1 MLKLKLLAL
10 IIVLAC
16 QFSIAQT
23 DGDQL
28 FNEDILHEIYIEGP
42 TLTAME
48 TRFFDEL
55 FTGNYTYF
63 LSKVT
68 IDGVVIDSVGVRMKG
83 GSSILDSKKPLKLDF
98 NTFKAGQEFD
108 GVKKMNLHNFNI
120 DSSFQRELSSYDVM
134 RTAGLKAP
142 RTAVAQVYLNNQLQ
156 GVYGLVEQIDKNFLR
171 NYFANDEGT
180 LVKSGQ
186 RGVDLKSDTGSVS
199 IYSDLKQFVNT
210 TPNSILADTIE
221 KVMDVEGFFKQLI
234 LQNIIST
241 ADNLFQYENNFY
253 LYQEQKSQIKYFI
266 PWDFNLSFLP
276 WRNAPISST
285 PQNAMAIKLLEIP
298 KYQQLYFQLAC
309 EMLDYNFTEER
320 LFPLLDKRK
329 NLIRDA
335 VENDPYVNF
344 SIADFDAKNE
354 VIKTWIKTRSADLKN
369 QLQMFSCQPL
379 DNVGFQ
385 TVSINEIMASSD
397 SLSGIADA
405 AGDYPDWIELY
416 NNTTDDVLLDGWY
429 LSNDK
434 DFKKHWKFPEGT
446 TIEAGAYLTVWADRD
461 VEEDGLHTDFKL
473 SKNGGA
479 VYLSRENLEVVDSII
494 FSTQNTNIAYARIP
508 NGTGDFVFQ
517 NATFRADNG
526 GCNECGGELYFLNE
540 GQDYNLCL
548 GDDIFF
554 EVDANCDAFYQWQL
568 STNSVTW
575 LDIPGGSADFSGS
588 NSPLIR
594 FEESGFQYINACFR
608 CVIIDSCGEVTSQSL
623 KVLPTFVENRNLQ
636 ICENEPIIFDGDTLT
651 KSGRYE
657 AVYQDVDGC
666 DSAIILDLVV
676 LESSFLEID
685 TIVQVGE
692 LFEGILIEND
702 TTLQKDLIAQNG
714 CDSIVL
720 IRITAETSSVK
731 NQIHGLSIELFPN
744 PSNGQL
750 FLKSKISLPDAGEIT
765 FVNAYGQQILNRQIS
780 VNSRMQEFDIDRLTN
795 GIYFVLIK
803 FENQETLIKKLV
815 VEH

>member
-28 FNEDILHEIYIEGP
+28 FNENVLHEIRIEGP
-42 TLTAME
+42 TLAE
-48 TRFFDEL
+48 LNSKYFNEL
-55 FTGNYTYF
+55 FSGDFTYF

-83 GSSILDSKKPLKLDF
+83 GSSVFDSKKPLKLDF
-98 NTFKAGQEFD
+98 NTFKAGQEYD

-142 RTAVAQVYLNNQLQ
+142 RTAVAQVYLNNQPQ

-186 RGVDLKSDTGSVS
+186 AGVDLKSDTGSVS
-199 IYSDLKQFVNT
+199 IYNDLKQFVNT

-253 LYQEQKSQIKYFI
+253 LYQEPKSQIKYFI

-298 KYQQLYFQLAC
+298 KYRALYFQLGC

-335 VENDPYVNF
+335 VANDPYVNF

-354 VIKTWIKTRSADLKN
+354 VIKTWIPSRRADLQN
-369 QLQMFSCQPL
+369 QLQMFACQPL

-397 SLSGIADA
+397 SLSGIADP

-416 NNTTDDVLLDGWY
+416 NNTTGDVLLDGWY

-461 VEEDGLHTDFKL
+461 VDEDGLHTDFKL
-473 SKNGGA
+473 SKSGGA

-494 FSTQNTNIAYARIP
+494 FPTQNTNIAYARIP

-517 NATFRADNG
+517 NATFDADNG
-526 GCNECGGELYFLNE
+526 DCNECGEELQLVNE
-540 GQDYNLCL
+540 GQD
-548 GDDIFF
+548 F
-554 EVDANCDAFYQWQL
+554 EMCNGVLATLVVEANCPNVYYRWQI
-568 STNSVTW
+568 STDGRVTW
-575 LDIPGGSADFSGS
+575 SNLDNTMQFGGTRSDTLSVDFG
-588 NSPLIR
+588 NNL
-594 FEESGFQYINACFR
+594 FDACFR
-608 CVIIDSCGEVTSQSL
+608 CVVKDKCDQIISKEL
-623 KVLPTFVENRNLQ
+623 KILPTVIENQYLQ
-636 ICENEPIIFDGDTLT
+636 ICDNEPIVFDGDTLT

-657 AVYQDVDGC
+657 AVYQDVAGC
-666 DSAIILDLVV
+666 DSTIILDLVV
-676 LESSFLEID
+676 LETFLTEID
-685 TIVQVGE
+685 PVVSSGE
-692 LFEGILIEND
+692 LYEGILITQD
-702 TTLQKDLIAQNG
+702 TFIQKNLTAQNG
-714 CDSIVL
+714 CDSIVK
-720 IRITAETSSVK
+720 IDIMVESSGINSIF
-731 NQIHGLSIELFPN
+731 NQMEVELFPN
-744 PSNGQL
+744 PTNGEIV
-750 FLKSKISLPDAGEIT
+750 LKTQNPLIKSGVLIFYNALGQRVLEQPISKHSMQQSIDIQMLTKGLYFTVLKIEDNISLIGKMI
-765 FVNAYGQQILNRQIS
+765 
-780 VNSRMQEFDIDRLTN
+780 
-795 GIYFVLIK
+795 
-803 FENQETLIKKLV
+803 
-815 VEH
+815 VE